1 MVETTSSNVVMPLSQ
16 RLSLKL
22 LALFLGTFLLA
33 FFAFWAYGVLES
45 YQEARAA
52 EASVDMRPKSIVIDP
67 KIQTEL
73 AQVIAFDPAE
83 AAPDVRDPFNDRT
96 GISDLRA
103 ATGGSSGGGTATTG
117 GGSSGGGTPA
127 STGGGGGGGGGANT
141 VTVPAEPILTAVE
154 ATRQRY
160 NAWLDRARVGVDI
173 ELDPMV
179 FSIEDLLPVGIVD
192 GGNGRQE
199 VMFFS
204 EAANRTISFP
214 VGTLFY
220 DGWLTELRPEGVV
233 FSSNDNRRT
242 LRMRSWGRSIRG
254 S

>member
-1 MVETTSSNVVMPLSQ
+1 
-16 RLSLKL
+16 
-22 LALFLGTFLLA
+22 
-33 FFAFWAYGVLES
+33 
-45 YQEARAA
+45 
-52 EASVDMRPKSIVIDP
+52 MRPKTIVIDP

-73 AQVIAFDPAE
+73 AQVIAFDSA
-83 AAPDVRDPFNDRT
+83 AAPADVRDPFNDRT
-96 GISDLRA
+96 GISGLRA
-103 ATGGSSGGGTATTG
+103 TTGGTSSGGSTTGGGTAGGTPTSSGGGS
-117 GGSSGGGTPA
+117 GS
-127 STGGGGGGGGGANT
+127 GGGGGGGSNT
-141 VTVPAEPILTAVE
+141 VTVPAEPIVSAVE

-160 NAWLDRARVGVDI
+160 NAWLERARIGIDVD
-173 ELDPMV
+173 LDPMV

-204 EAANRTISFP
+204 EAANRTVSFP

-233 FSSNDNRRT
+233 FSSNDERRS

>member
-1 MVETTSSNVVMPLSQ
+1 MVETTSSNANMPLGQ

-22 LALFLGTFLLA
+22 LALFLGSFLLA
-33 FFAFWAYGVLES
+33 FFAFWAYGVVES

-73 AQVIAFDPAE
+73 AQVIAFDSAE

-96 GISDLRA
+96 GISGLRA
-103 ATGGSSGGGTATTG
+103 ATGGTTGGGATSS

-127 STGGGGGGGGGANT
+127 SSGGGSGGGGGGSNT
-141 VTVPAEPILTAVE
+141 VTVPAQPILTPVE

-233 FSSNDNRRT
+233 FSTNDDRRS

>member
-1 MVETTSSNVVMPLSQ
+1 MVETTSSNVNMPLSE
-16 RLSLKL
+16 RLSLKI

-33 FFAFWAYGVLES
+33 FFAFWAYGVVES

-52 EASVDMRPKSIVIDP
+52 EANIDMRPKTIVIDP
-67 KIQTEL
+67 RIQTEL
-73 AQVIAFDPAE
+73 AQVIAFDS
-83 AAPDVRDPFNDRT
+83 AAASPDVRDPFNDRT
-96 GISDLRA
+96 GISGLRA
-103 ATGGSSGGGTATTG
+103 GTGGGSAGGAATTGGAGSGSGAATTG
-117 GGSSGGGTPA
+117 GGSGGSGP
-127 STGGGGGGGGGANT
+127 ST

-233 FSSNDNRRT
+233 FSTNDRNRS